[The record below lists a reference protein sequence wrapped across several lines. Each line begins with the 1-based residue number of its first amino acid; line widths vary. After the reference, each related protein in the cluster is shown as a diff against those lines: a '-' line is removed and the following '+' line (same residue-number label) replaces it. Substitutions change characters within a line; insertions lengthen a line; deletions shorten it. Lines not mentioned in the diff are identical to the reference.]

1 MVRQRRLLS
10 RGLTILAL
18 TAAFALSTAV
28 FNTTYA
34 AQARVN
40 AELTNGADVAV
51 TTKTGGLP
59 AQLLPQARRLP
70 RVAAAEPLQHRYAY
84 VGNDLQDLFGIDAA
98 TIGQATSLSDA
109 WFSGVPAREAL
120 AALRSTPDGV
130 FVSEETMR
138 DFQLNRGDLV
148 RLRLQ
153 SAGDGAYHVVPFRF
167 VGVVREFPTAPRDS
181 FLVANAAYVAG
192 STGTAA
198 YQTLLVRTGSPGA
211 VAASLRGMSGPASGA
226 SVSDIH
232 SQLAA
237 TLSGLTALDLGG
249 LTTLELSFAVVL
261 AAAAAGLVLAL
272 GLAERRRTFAI
283 VTALGARRRQVG
295 AFVWS
300 EAAFVT
306 LGGMALGALA
316 GWGLSHALVK
326 ILTGVFDPPPQNLAV
341 PWTYLAGLAVVVGAA
356 WAASR
361 ANLAAARRPALE
373 LIRDL

>member
-1 MVRQRRLLS
+1 M
-10 RGLTILAL
+10 
-18 TAAFALSTAV
+18 
-28 FNTTYA
+28 
-34 AQARVN
+34 
-40 AELTNGADVAV
+40 
-51 TTKTGGLP
+51 
-59 AQLLPQARRLP
+59 
-70 RVAAAEPLQHRYAY
+70 
-84 VGNDLQDLFGIDAA
+84 
-98 TIGQATSLSDA
+98 
-109 WFSGVPAREAL
+109 
-120 AALRSTPDGV
+120 
-130 FVSEETMR
+130 
-138 DFQLNRGDLV
+138 
-148 RLRLQ
+148 
-153 SAGDGAYHVVPFRF
+153 
-167 VGVVREFPTAPRDS
+167 
-181 FLVANAAYVAG
+181 ANAAYVAG

-300 EAAFVT
+300 EAAFVR